1 MRTRG
6 WAGNVPTSDEE
17 AVARILEATRRTID
31 ERGEQTSIADVAR
44 TLGVTRQTV
53 YRYFASTEDLLSATA
68 ADGANGFLDQLAQAL
83 AGITDPGEAVVEG
96 IATTLERLP
105 ADPYVG
111 LLLRSQRASA
121 FAVTVTTDTARLFGR
136 SILDRLD
143 VDWSGFDEQAIEDVI
158 EMILRTLQS
167 FILAPLPAPGHELRR
182 LLRRWIA
189 PPVTAACRTQDGSTA
204 ATG

>member
-6 WAGNVPTSDEE
+6 WAGNVPASDEE

-53 YRYFASTEDLLSATA
+53 YRYFPSTEDLLSATA
-68 ADGANGFLDQLAQAL
+68 TDGASGFLDQLAEAL
-83 AGITDPGEAVVEG
+83 AGITDPGQAVVEG
-96 IATTLERLP
+96 IAITLERLP
-105 ADPYVG
+105 ADPYIG
-111 LLLRSQRASA
+111 LLLRSQRSST

-143 VDWSGFDEQAIEDVI
+143 VDWVGFDEQAIEDII

-167 FILAPLPAPGHELRR
+167 FILAPLAAPGDELRR
-182 LLRRWIA
+182 LLRCWIA
-189 PPVTAACRTQDGSTA
+189 PAVTAAGRARRGSTA
-204 ATG
+204 AMA

>member
-6 WAGNVPTSDEE
+6 WGGNVPASDAE

-53 YRYFASTEDLLSATA
+53 YRYFPSTEELLSATA
-68 ADGANGFLDQLAQAL
+68 ADGANGFLDQLAAAL
-83 AGITDPGEAVVEG
+83 AGITDPGEAVAEG
-96 IATTLERLP
+96 VALTLERLP
-105 ADPYVG
+105 GDPYVG
-111 LLLRSQRASA
+111 LLLRAQQASA
-121 FAVTVTTDTARLFGR
+121 FAVTVTTDTGRTFGR

-143 VDWSGFDEQAIEDVI
+143 VDWTGFDKQAIDDII
-158 EMILRTLQS
+158 EMVLRTLQS
-167 FILAPLPAPGHELRR
+167 FILAPPTAPGDELRR

-189 PPVTAACRTQDGSTA
+189 PAVTAARG
-204 ATG
+204 ATTVRASAGR

>member
-6 WAGNVPTSDEE
+6 WAGDMPATDEE

-31 ERGEQTSIADVAR
+31 QRGEQTSIADVAR

-53 YRYFASTEDLLSATA
+53 YRYFASTEELLSATA
-68 ADGANGFLDQLAQAL
+68 ADGANGFLDQLAEAL
-83 AGITDPGEAVVEG
+83 TGITDPGEAVVEG
-96 IATTLERLP
+96 IAITLERLP
-105 ADPYVG
+105 ADPYLG
-111 LLLRSQRASA
+111 LMLRSQRSSA

-143 VDWSGFDEQAIEDVI
+143 VDWADYDEQAIEVII

-167 FILAPLPAPGHELRR
+167 FILAPPPTAGDDLRG
-182 LLRRWIA
+182 LLRSWIA
-189 PPVTAACRTQDGSTA
+189 PAVTAAARSRHVSTP